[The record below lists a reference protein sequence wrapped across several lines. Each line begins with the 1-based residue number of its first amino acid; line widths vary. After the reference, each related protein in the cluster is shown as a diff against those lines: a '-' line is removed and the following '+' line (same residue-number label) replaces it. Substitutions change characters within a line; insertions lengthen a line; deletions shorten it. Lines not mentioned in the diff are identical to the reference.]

1 MIDDRYVEEGI
12 RRGLRAI
19 AQDHAPG
26 HLLPETFDQTRRMAQ
41 VSSSRAWRS
50 ATSRAMPL
58 RIVTAGL
65 VVTIVS
71 LGLGL
76 AIPRL

>member
-19 AQDHAPG
+19 AHDHAPG

-41 VSSSRAWRS
+41 VSSIEPGAPQRVELCRS
-50 ATSRAMPL
+50 AS
-58 RIVTAGL
+58 
-65 VVTIVS
+65 
-71 LGLGL
+71 
-76 AIPRL
+76 